1 MEGKEGGDR
10 GKGEAIEGKGVI
22 KGKEYDR
29 GEGCDRGKGGD
40 RGNRGA
46 IEVIGGR

>member
-1 MEGKEGGDR
+1 MSGRWKLERGGDR

-29 GEGCDRGKGGD
+29 GEM
-40 RGNRGA
+40 GA
-46 IEVIGGR
+46 IERRRRKRGRGR